1 MKETRALP
9 VAIARLVQ
17 SQTHIDIEGELRA
30 LLEEGNRRVTIGIGP
45 SVDIP
50 LLDEELHAAEI
61 AEMDRELV
69 VCTVMAEPDG
79 YVVERGW
86 SNFGLYTWSDQDPIW
101 NSVPWM
107 GLVRGLRPGD
117 KVAMGSTPAEA
128 LQFVLPES
136 PLVPPRIHRRSL
148 RKEQASRPRP
158 QDPSP
163 EPERRTLRTP
173 PRPGMPVGQG
183 HAATPGGAS
192 PRPAPL
198 RVDADRYQARFD
210 VAIRHWRY
218 AMITIGSD
226 PASVVVVDDPELA
239 TLRAAIGRN
248 LEQPD
253 RGYELFV
260 RDPTPE
266 LWVQPANAGAKLLK
280 RGDVVKLRGSGNRIG
295 FAGYV
300 VNLPEPAV
308 PSPRFGPRQVP
319 TEGEIAWVLGL
330 ELGDLD
336 DAERVKAAY
345 RDLARR
351 FHPDRHDGEP
361 GHVSRF
367 LELQVCFSAWKK
379 TASG

>member
-17 SQTHIDIEGELRA
+17 NQTHVDIEGELRA
-30 LLEEGNRRVTIGIGP
+30 LLEEGNRRVSIGIGP
-45 SVDIP
+45 TVDIP

-86 SNFGLYTWSDQDPIW
+86 SNFGLYTWSDKDPIW

-107 GLVRGLRPGD
+107 GLVRSLRPGD

-136 PLVPPRIHRRSL
+136 PLVPPRVHRRSL
-148 RKEQASRPRP
+148 RKEQASKPKP
-158 QDPSP
+158 KDP
-163 EPERRTLRTP
+163 EPDRRTLRAT
-173 PRPGMPVGQG
+173 PRPGQTPGP
-183 HAATPGGAS
+183 AAPRTPGGSS

-218 AMITIGSD
+218 AMITIGAD
-226 PASVVVVDDPELA
+226 PASVVVLDDPDLS

-260 RDPTPE
+260 KDPTPE
-266 LWVQPANAGAKLLK
+266 LWVQPANGAAKLLA
-280 RGDVVKLRGSGNRIG
+280 RGDVIKLRGSGSRIG

-300 VNLPEPAV
+300 VNLPDPAM

-319 TEGEIAWVLGL
+319 TGAEIAGVLGL
-330 ELGDLD
+330 DEVDLD
-336 DAERVKAAY
+336 EADRVKAAY

-367 LELQVCFSAWKK
+367 LELQVCFNAWKK
-379 TASG
+379 ARE